1 MGRKRKEP
9 FISVMPVSSKKQLLR
24 IEGVCNFLGGI
35 SADVL
40 ADLRGKEG
48 EGFPA
53 PIQMLGSTPMWT
65 VEQIERYVSRKEK
78 EVESLSA

>member
-1 MGRKRKEP
+1 MGRRRKEP
-9 FISVMPVSSKKQLLR
+9 FIAVLPVSSKKQLLR

-40 ADLRGKEG
+40 ADLRDKKG

-53 PIQMLGSTPMWT
+53 PIQMLGTTPMWT
-65 VEQIERYVSRKEK
+65 VEQLELYVNRKVK
-78 EVESLSA
+78 EVEALSA